1 MLWLFQE
8 MQINHRV
15 CLLHRKKFLLNL
27 VKLAL
32 FQICQTT
39 LSVEN
44 CCSADK
50 KSLKEILVFSED
62 EGQFSKETSFAL

>member
-1 MLWLFQE
+1 
-8 MQINHRV
+8 
-15 CLLHRKKFLLNL
+15 L

-44 CCSADK
+44 YFSADK
-50 KSLKEILVFSED
+50 KSLTEMLVFLKE
-62 EGQFSKETSFAL
+62 EGQFSKETSFDL